1 MCNNSPPH
9 SIAKSLG
16 MLVNFCNTDELV
28 FFKFNIKWKLQS
40 DLTLK
45 YDIHVFVPVLPFG
58 Q

>member
-1 MCNNSPPH
+1 MCKSSPPH

-16 MLVNFCNTDELV
+16 MLVNFCNTDELD
-28 FFKFNIKWKLQS
+28 FQLNIKWKLQS